1 MADEPQAMVAVL
13 GSGVDGQAEAEVTLP
28 CSGAMILGLRVMA
41 R

>member
-1 MADEPQAMVAVL
+1 MADEPQATVAAI
-13 GSGVDGQAEAEVTLP
+13 GSGVDGQAEAEATLR